1 MSFTATQPVPA
12 KAGNHPCHRY
22 LPLYVFC
29 GDHLLAAYLRNS
41 RIDGAKNATALIK
54 TLVKGIRAHWPD
66 TRILVRGDS
75 GFCRQRL
82 LRWCE
87 KSGVRC
93 LLFVSSV
100 WPGTSDCSAKWR
112 WSNAR

>member
-1 MSFTATQPVPA
+1 MRRGLLTCSSS
-12 KAGNHPCHRY
+12 HSRR
-22 LPLYVFC
+22 
-29 GDHLLAAYLRNS
+29 LLAYS

-87 KSGVRC
+87 NNGVRH
-93 LLFVSSV
+93 LLCV
-100 WPGTSDCSAKWR
+100 
-112 WSNAR
+112 

>member
-66 TRILVRGDS
+66 TRIIVRG
-75 GFCRQRL
+75 F
-82 LRWCE
+82 
-87 KSGVRC
+87 GV
-93 LLFVSSV
+93 LSPAAVALV
-100 WPGTSDCSAKWR
+100 
-112 WSNAR
+112 